1 MQGANSMNIIA
12 EVTEGGVL
20 RIKSPELKPGDQIC
34 LQTRPLPDQENKG
47 KWSEIKRLWNWQTRW
62 ISLAGPMKKSFVL
75 FMSREVNS

>member
-1 MQGANSMNIIA
+1 MNIIA

-47 KWSEIKRLWNWQTRW
+47 KWSEIKKALE
-62 ISLAGPMKKSFVL
+62 LANTLDFPRRSHEEILRALHEQRG
-75 FMSREVNS
+75 